1 MPCAGPGRP
10 DRPAGKAVHSS
21 HRGRH
26 ILQRSGALHAGAHPL
41 HRPHIRKEL
50 ADIHRG
56 APFAQATHQEGTHR
70 HTPGRTHFVFIV
82 SLPYMETTRQN
93 RISRLIQ
100 KDLGEILQMA
110 GRDWFP
116 GSMITVTKVY
126 VTSDLS
132 IAKAYLSIFGKDAG
146 EVLSQ
151 VEMKNKEIRRQLGLR
166 VKNQLRQVPALRF
179 FIDDSLDYIDN
190 IDKLLNQ

>member
-1 MPCAGPGRP
+1 M
-10 DRPAGKAVHSS
+10 K
-21 HRGRH
+21 RG
-26 ILQRSGALHAGAHPL
+26 IA
-41 HRPHIRKEL
+41 
-50 ADIHRG
+50 HRG
-56 APFAQATHQEGTHR
+56 APFTQCTYPLSAHG
-70 HTPGRTHFVFIV
+70 HTGSSTHFVFIV

-100 KDLGEILQMA
+100 KDLGEILQME
-110 GRDWFP
+110 GRNWFP
-116 GSMITVTKVY
+116 GAMITVTKVY

-190 IDKLLNQ
+190 IEKLLNQ